1 MPRVCHICEGS
12 ETVMEKGKVLYVNGN
27 EAVVEGAIAAGCR
40 FYAGYPITPSSE
52 IAEEMSK
59 RLPAVGGMYV
69 QGEDEL
75 ASINMIV
82 GASMAGAKAMTAT
95 SGPGYSLMQEGL
107 GLAIATETPIVIVD
121 VMRAGPS
128 TGIASKAWQG
138 DIMQARFGSHSDYEI
153 ISLYASSVQE
163 AFDLTVEAFNLAETY
178 MTPVIM
184 LSDGVLARMRERLY
198 VRGQNELS
206 IVSRKKPADS
216 PESYMPYKR
225 GEDYIPAIANF
236 GEGYFV
242 LKDSLTHDERGYYYE
257 RPDVQAKFVLGIT
270 EKIRRNASKIY
281 RWEEAYTDDAEVL
294 FVASGVMGRIASVM
308 VREAR
313 AEGKK
318 WGIFRPISIW
328 PFPEDALRRAA
339 RNASKVITIEMSVG
353 KLIYPVKWSLRDG
366 QEVSVLPWLSYE
378 PPSPDDL
385 LNLLEVKA

>member
-1 MPRVCHICEGS
+1 MGI
-12 ETVMEKGKVLYVNGN
+12 GKVLYVTGN

-59 RLPAVGGMYV
+59 RLPAIGGIYV

-75 ASINMIV
+75 ASINMII

-107 GLAIATETPIVIVD
+107 GLAIATETPIVIVN

-153 ISLYASSVQE
+153 ISLYPSSVQE
-163 AFDLTVEAFNLAETY
+163 AFDLTVEAFNLSETY
-178 MTPVIM
+178 MTPVIL

-198 VRGQNELS
+198 VKDQNELN
-206 IVSRKKPADS
+206 IVNRKKPTES

-225 GEDYIPAIANF
+225 GEDYIPIIANF

-257 RPDVQAKFVLGIT
+257 RPDVQAKFVLGLT
-270 EKIRRNASKIY
+270 EKIRRNANKIY

-294 FVASGVMGRIASVM
+294 FVASGVIGRIASVM

-328 PFPEDALRRAA
+328 PFPEDPLRRAA

-366 QEVSVLPWLSYE
+366 QDVSVLPWLSYE

>member
-1 MPRVCHICEGS
+1 MMGI
-12 ETVMEKGKVLYVNGN
+12 GKVLYVTGN

-59 RLPAVGGMYV
+59 RLPAIGGIYV

-75 ASINMIV
+75 ASINMII

-153 ISLYASSVQE
+153 ISLYPSSVQE
-163 AFDLTVEAFNLAETY
+163 AFDLTVEAFNLSETY
-178 MTPVIM
+178 MTPVIL
-184 LSDGVLARMRERLY
+184 LSDGVLGRMRERLY
-198 VRGQNELS
+198 VKDQNELN
-206 IVSRKKPADS
+206 IVNRKKPTES

-225 GEDYIPAIANF
+225 GEDYIPIIANF

-257 RPDVQAKFVLGIT
+257 RPDVQAKFVLGLT
-270 EKIRRNASKIY
+270 EKIRRNANKIY

-294 FVASGVMGRIASVM
+294 FVASGVIGRIASVM

-366 QEVSVLPWLSYE
+366 QDVSVLPWLSYE